1 MRAKQSL
8 GQNFLIDENIAL
20 KIVHSINPGP
30 EETLLEI
37 GPGQGRITRL
47 LQPRV
52 KRLLAVEIDQRLYP
66 DLERTFA
73 GCDNFQL
80 IKADFLEIDL
90 AALASEKLRVFGNI
104 PYNITSPILFKIFEQ
119 RRFVHDVVLL
129 MQKEVAQRIVSTPD
143 SKDYGILAVMC
154 QIFAD
159 VKLLFNVP
167 PTVFRPQPR
176 VDSSLVQ
183 LRISE
188 ERTRLIV
195 DEPFL
200 RFLVRT
206 AFGQRR
212 KMLRNSLKEFADQDC
227 FDFTRRPENVT
238 IAEWISLANEL
249 YPSSQRQTAVN

>member
-8 GQNFLIDENIAL
+8 GQNFLIDENVAL
-20 KIVHSINPGP
+20 KIVHSINPGL
-30 EETLLEI
+30 EDTLLEI
-37 GPGQGRITRL
+37 GPGQGKITRL

-66 DLERTFA
+66 ALEQTFA
-73 GCDNFQL
+73 GCDNFHL
-80 IKADFLEIDL
+80 IKEDFLKIDL
-90 AALASEKLRVFGNI
+90 AALTGDKLRVFGNI
-104 PYNITSPILFKIFEQ
+104 PYNITSPILFRIFEQ

-129 MQKEVAQRIVSTPD
+129 MQKEVAQRIVSSPD
-143 SKDYGILAVMC
+143 SKEYGILAVIC

-159 VKLLFNVP
+159 VKLLFTVP
-167 PTVFRPQPR
+167 PTVFRPQPQ

-188 ERTRLIV
+188 ERTRLII

-200 RFLVRT
+200 RSLVRT

-212 KMLRNSLKEFADQDC
+212 KMLRNSLKEYADKNC

-238 IAEWISLANEL
+238 VAEWISLANEL
-249 YPSSQRQTAVN
+249 FKSGSAKLS